1 MLSSTSQ
8 DGSISL
14 YRNRAFSAAALVNT
28 FVVAGVAIVVLWAD
42 QWSKRWITA
51 HCVPDFPACRTIV
64 PHFLRWTY
72 ERNVHGAFG
81 LFGSNAVMLIGM
93 AIVVLVLFW
102 FSFRDAAAHSRTVRI
117 AFGMIVGG
125 AIGNIVDRLHYGYV
139 IDFVDFYRIWPN
151 IFNVGDSCITVGVAL
166 LLLSSLVARRHR

>member
-1 MLSSTSQ
+1 MKRYSSLT
-8 DGSISL
+8 
-14 YRNRAFSAAALVNT
+14 NTLVI
-28 FVVAGVAIVVLWAD
+28 AGVAILVLWAD
-42 QWSKRWITA
+42 QFTKRLVTQSFMPGESRYVI
-51 HCVPDFPACRTIV
+51 
-64 PHFLRWTY
+64 PHLLKWTY

-81 LFGSNAVMLIGM
+81 LFGNNAVVLIGM

-102 FSFRDAAAHSRTVRI
+102 FSFRDAAARSNTVRI

-139 IDFVDFYRIWPN
+139 IDFIDFYRIWPN
-151 IFNVGDSCITVGVAL
+151 IFNVGDSCITVGVGL

>member
-1 MLSSTSQ
+1 MVLSICPATESVVKRYS
-8 DGSISL
+8 SL
-14 YRNRAFSAAALVNT
+14 TNTLVI
-28 FVVAGVAIVVLWAD
+28 AGVAILVLWAD
-42 QWSKRWITA
+42 QFTKRLVTQSFMPGESRYVI
-51 HCVPDFPACRTIV
+51 
-64 PHFLRWTY
+64 PHLLKWTY

-81 LFGSNAVMLIGM
+81 LFGNNAVVLIGM

-102 FSFRDAAAHSRTVRI
+102 FSFRDAAARSNTVRI

-139 IDFVDFYRIWPN
+139 IDFIDFYRIWPN
-151 IFNVGDSCITVGVAL
+151 IFNVGDSCITVGVGL

>member
-1 MLSSTSQ
+1 
-8 DGSISL
+8 L
-14 YRNRAFSAAALVNT
+14 YRSSVSSLKNALVI
-28 FVVAGVAIVVLWAD
+28 AGVAVLVLWAD
-42 QWSKRWITA
+42 QYSKHLVAKSFLPGESRYVI
-51 HCVPDFPACRTIV
+51 
-64 PHFLRWTY
+64 PHFLKWTY

-81 LFGSNAVMLIGM
+81 LFGNNAVLLIAM

-102 FSFRDAAAHSRTVRI
+102 FSFREAAARSLLVRI

-139 IDFVDFYRIWPN
+139 IDFIDFYRIWPN
-151 IFNVGDSCITVGVAL
+151 IFNVGDSCITVGVGL